1 MIELYVIKSMHSS
14 APLAEIRTDSKN
26 IDWILDNTNGKLAQS
41 CGGDFAKLKS
51 IIDKSSHMS
60 METPTEATVG
70 MLRYSLEN
78 GDIVEISTDGKT
90 ALLNGKI
97 MPEEEK
103 VGLMSA
109 ISSGKIKVKNKANLE
124 KPMQVFPKRKAYKVP
139 EKPQTIKKESLE
151 AIQKHL
157 DAKKSKDELNDR
169 NHDSE
174 INAVDFSGD
183 EYPERGKQLLYLLK
197 YGDK

>member
-1 MIELYVIKSMHSS
+1 MMELYVIKSMHSS
-14 APLAEIRTDSKN
+14 TPLAEIRTDSKN
-26 IDWILDNTNGKLAQS
+26 IDIIADNTNGKLFQS
-41 CGGDFAKLKS
+41 CGGDFVKLKAMV
-51 IIDKSSHMS
+51 DKSSHMS

-78 GDIVEISTDGKT
+78 GDVIEITTDGKT

-103 VGLMSA
+103 IGLMSA
-109 ISSGKIKVKNKANLE
+109 ISAGKIKVKNKADPK
-124 KPMQVFPKRKAYKVP
+124 KPMQVFPKRKAYKTP

-157 DAKKSKDELNDR
+157 DTKKSKDELNDR

-183 EYPERGKQLLYLLK
+183 EYPGRGKQLLTLLK

>member
-1 MIELYVIKSMHSS
+1 MINLWVIKSLHSS
-14 APLAEIRTDSKN
+14 TPLAEIREDGTN
-26 IDWILDNTNGKLAQS
+26 IDWILDNTNGKLPQVA
-41 CGGDFAKLKS
+41 GGDFAKLKS
-51 IIDKSSHMS
+51 VIDKSSHMT
-60 METPTEATVG
+60 MTEPDFATVG
-70 MLRYSLEN
+70 ILRYSLEN
-78 GDIVEISTDGKT
+78 SDIVEITTDGKT

-103 VGLMSA
+103 IGLMSA

-183 EYPERGKQLLYLLK
+183 EYPGRGKQLLYLLK